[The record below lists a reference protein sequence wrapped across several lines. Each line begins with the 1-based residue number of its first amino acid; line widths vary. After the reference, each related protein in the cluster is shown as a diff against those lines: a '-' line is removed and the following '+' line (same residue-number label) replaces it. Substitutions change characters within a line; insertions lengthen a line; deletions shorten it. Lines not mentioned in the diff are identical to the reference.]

1 MHLDR
6 LGKADRLAHQA
17 FDPSAQRQVLPLDL
31 LRVAFA
37 RLVLLR
43 IEMTRVNALIV
54 RIISR
59 DSKRFQQGVVYL

>member
-1 MHLDR
+1 
-6 LGKADRLAHQA
+6 
-17 FDPSAQRQVLPLDL
+17 VLPLDL

-43 IEMTRVNALIV
+43 IEMMRVNALIV